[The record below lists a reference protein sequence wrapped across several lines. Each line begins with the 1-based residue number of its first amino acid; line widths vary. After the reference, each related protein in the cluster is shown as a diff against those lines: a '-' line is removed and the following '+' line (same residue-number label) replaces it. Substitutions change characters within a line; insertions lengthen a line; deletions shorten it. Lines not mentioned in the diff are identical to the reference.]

1 MKPTTNECVWVIMQC
16 EMSTLGRNFIILWY
30 KSPFVTR
37 REIFFHMWLTE
48 LEISHFI
55 IKGFPVFVRKMAWDI
70 CLHSLSMRP
79 YSLFCRS
86 QINTPEIISKYQ
98 RITPNRRFA
107 HIPFRSGRKAWC
119 VGVIFQRQINIHGIM
134 FIHHRITPPWVCGIH
149 FATCDKHSGS
159 YFLILWNNSPFS
171 NWEEPLGNMCKYIH
185 NHLIT

>member
-1 MKPTTNECVWVIMQC
+1 MCECYFTKWDDTHSQCDLIIFWYNYPSVTSRDMSYYMWWVCGSHYAMWD
-16 EMSTLGRNFIILWY
+16 EYSWRNFIILWY

-37 REIFFHMWLTE
+37 REIFFHVWLTE

-55 IKGFPVFVRKMAWDI
+55 IKGFPVFARKMAWDI

-98 RITPNRRFA
+98 RITPNTKFA

-119 VGVIFQRQINIHGIM
+119 IGVIFQRQIYILGII
-134 FIHHRITPPWVCGIH
+134 FIHHRITPPWVCGIN
-149 FATCDKHSGS
+149 F
-159 YFLILWNNSPFS
+159 NVR
-171 NWEEPLGNMCKYIH
+171 
-185 NHLIT
+185 